1 MFFHQFLFVIYKL
14 SRITDDR
21 TICVLPL
28 SVRQRRFTMQ
38 QVILTNLQLN
48 FFDQYVRSLQNQ
60 GFKRQDIVESTNAK
74 SFVRMTRD
82 RIQLNYC
89 KECLSAVP
97 ALHEHSCLVVAIHEL

>member
-1 MFFHQFLFVIYKL
+1 MK
-14 SRITDDR
+14 
-21 TICVLPL
+21 
-28 SVRQRRFTMQ
+28 